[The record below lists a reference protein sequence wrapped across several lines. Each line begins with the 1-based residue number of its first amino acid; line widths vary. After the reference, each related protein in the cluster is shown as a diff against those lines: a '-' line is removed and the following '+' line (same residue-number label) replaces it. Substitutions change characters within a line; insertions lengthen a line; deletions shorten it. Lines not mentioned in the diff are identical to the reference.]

1 MRFLSLRGARS
12 LSCGVFPLELGTVF
26 PFKQILIFFFFFG
39 IERTF

>member
-26 PFKQILIFFFFFG
+26 PFKQILIFFFFG